1 MREELQTGVEEHG
14 YRVGVQ
20 ANPKRADVQ
29 LVQLRDS
36 LQKLFGARPQ
46 SCVVPEAL
54 VPMRQLEMVH
64 ILKSLYRKYVLFY
77 FYVLLLTD
85 NGSNLTAICK
95 NLKKV
100 QTQFGCTNALCLKCS
115 AVQDCD
121 TIV

>member
-20 ANPKRADVQ
+20 TNPKRADVQ

-64 ILKSLYRKYVLFY
+64 ILKSLYRKYVLLY
-77 FYVLLLTD
+77 FLCFV
-85 NGSNLTAICK
+85 
-95 NLKKV
+95 
-100 QTQFGCTNALCLKCS
+100 TNR
-115 AVQDCD
+115 
-121 TIV
+121 